1 MRNILI
7 KIVVAVIVLAIA
19 ITSIVIYKS
28 QQEPAAEISGTV
40 TIELVPL
47 SGESV
52 TKQLEYQT
60 GDTLFGLLTENFEV
74 TYEEGQFG
82 ILLYGVDQ
90 IQTDFINTYVA
101 LYVNGTYSN
110 YGISS
115 IPLEDGEVYS
125 FRETKI

>member
-1 MRNILI
+1 M
-7 KIVVAVIVLAIA
+7 IVLAIA

-74 TYEEGQFG
+74 TYEEAQFG
-82 ILLYGVDQ
+82 VLLYGVDH

-115 IPLEDGEVYS
+115 ISLEDGAVYS

>member
-19 ITSIVIYKS
+19 ITSIVIYQS
-28 QQEPAAEISGTV
+28 NQEPTVLADGTV
-40 TIELVPL
+40 TLELVSL
-47 SGESV
+47 SGKTE
-52 TKQLEYQT
+52 TKQVDYQT

-74 TYEEGQFG
+74 VYEEGQFG
-82 ILLYGVDQ
+82 VRLLGIDDV
-90 IQTDFINTYVA
+90 QTDFINAYIA
-101 LYVNGTYSN
+101 LYVNGEYSN

-115 IPLEDGEVYS
+115 ISLEDGAVYS

>member
-115 IPLEDGEVYS
+115 ISLEDGAVYS
-125 FRETKI
+125 FREAKI

>member
-7 KIVVAVIVLAIA
+7 KIAVAVIVLAIA
-19 ITSIVIYKS
+19 ITTIVIYKS

-40 TIELVPL
+40 TVELVPL

-52 TKQLEYQT
+52 TKELEYQT

-74 TYEEGQFG
+74 TYEEDQFG
-82 ILLYGVDQ
+82 VLLYGIDQ

-101 LYVNGTYSN
+101 LYINGAYSN

-115 IPLEDGEVYS
+115 ISLEDGAVYS